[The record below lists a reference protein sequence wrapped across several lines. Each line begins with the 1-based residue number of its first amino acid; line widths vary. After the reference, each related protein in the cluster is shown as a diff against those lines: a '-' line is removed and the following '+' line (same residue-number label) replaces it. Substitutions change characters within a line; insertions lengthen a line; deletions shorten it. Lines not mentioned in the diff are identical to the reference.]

1 MASSRGASS
10 GFRNT
15 WILSTRI
22 LRRRVRQSSKRLPA
36 KPGSNSTDPALA
48 DPSGTIPFLPY
59 IPRNQT
65 HLDFENCAAD
75 TVWRETANALR
86 SETGARARARIL
98 LIHSLPL
105 HPWPHSR
112 RNSRESRG
120 GLQSSHCSNLFAPS
134 QVQPLLTVAPTV
146 IAQISFLSYMGGDH
160 YVAAVRKRERAVLI
174 FGRPHLHHQSSH
186 HKERC

>member
-1 MASSRGASS
+1 VSVSPPRNEFSPRSMASSRGASS
-10 GFRNT
+10 GFHNT
-15 WILSTRI
+15 RIHPTRI
-22 LRRRVRQSSKRLPA
+22 LRRHVRQSSKRLPA

-48 DPSGTIPFLPY
+48 DPSATIPFLPD

-75 TVWRETANALR
+75 TAWRGIANALC
-86 SETGARARARIL
+86 SETGTRVRSRIL

-120 GLQSSHCSNLFAPS
+120 GLQSSRCSNL
-134 QVQPLLTVAPTV
+134 LLGLR
-146 IAQISFLSYMGGDH
+146 SKH
-160 YVAAVRKRERAVLI
+160 
-174 FGRPHLHHQSSH
+174 
-186 HKERC
+186 C